1 MHYSLPMQTIE
12 DTYALLGLTE
22 EVRAQLTELT
32 KLAQGASLQRQRIV
46 VETVVIEDGARKII
60 DREERGG

>member
-1 MHYSLPMQTIE
+1 MHTID
-12 DTYALLGLTE
+12 DTYALLGLTA

-32 KLAQGASLQRQRIV
+32 KLAQGTSLERPRIV
-46 VETVVIEDGARKII
+46 VETVVVEDGARKII